1 MNENLQ
7 QVKYSIFIFIFIL
20 QKMDLAIQHQK
31 NSKSRFF
38 FPVLGI
44 LRFPNRILT
53 EFSIFTAQ
61 KDRKKKKSFAKHEY
75 SKTFLFSFFLFILHG
90 SLNKREK
97 ILHLAVE
104 KNVKKINR

>member
-61 KDRKKKKSFAKHEY
+61 KDRKKKKK
-75 SKTFLFSFFLFILHG
+75 L
-90 SLNKREK
+90 RE
-97 ILHLAVE
+97 A
-104 KNVKKINR
+104 

>member
-61 KDRKKKKSFAKHEY
+61 KDRKKKK
-75 SKTFLFSFFLFILHG
+75 
-90 SLNKREK
+90 
-97 ILHLAVE
+97 
-104 KNVKKINR
+104 KKISEA